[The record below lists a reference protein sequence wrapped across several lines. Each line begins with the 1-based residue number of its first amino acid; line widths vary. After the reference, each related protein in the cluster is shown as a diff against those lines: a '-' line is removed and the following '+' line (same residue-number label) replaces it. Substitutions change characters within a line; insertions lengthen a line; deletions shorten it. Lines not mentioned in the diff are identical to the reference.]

1 MATDL
6 TISLAN
12 QPGTLAHAL
21 AALGHAGVNID
32 GACGFAEDDRGIC
45 HVLVVDAERATR
57 ALIDAGFDILAQ
69 SPAAVAPV
77 ENRPGA
83 GAALLRR
90 VADAGVNVTLLYTTV
105 DGRVVLL
112 GDDVAAIRRALG

>member
-1 MATDL
+1 MAHDL

-12 QPGTLAHAL
+12 QPGTLGEAL

-32 GACGFAEDDRGIC
+32 GACGFASDDRGVC
-45 HVLVVDAERATR
+45 HVLVVDPERARR
-57 ALIDAGFDILAQ
+57 ALIDAGFDILAE
-69 SPAAVAPV
+69 SPAAVARV

-90 VADAGVNVTLLYTTV
+90 VADAGVNISLVYTTV

-112 GDDVAAIRRALG
+112 GDDVAAIQRALA